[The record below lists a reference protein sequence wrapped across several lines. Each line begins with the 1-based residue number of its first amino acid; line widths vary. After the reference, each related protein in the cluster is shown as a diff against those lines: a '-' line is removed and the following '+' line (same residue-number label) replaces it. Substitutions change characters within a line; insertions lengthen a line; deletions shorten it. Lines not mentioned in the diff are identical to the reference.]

1 MSAGS
6 IIAVNHLL
14 FSKLHHGHNNSI
26 YQVYQCKECDTFYI
40 GKSSDEECNCKHCGN
55 VLKNYTMAEG
65 NCYDALVH
73 DELNEIDKD
82 TVKSIV
88 KDNIMSI
95 VSLPLGLIVC
105 FAILF
110 AYISFDSAKR
120 TIDIDLEH
128 NTESNNIHY
137 ELVDQSILDNEEN
150 IVWLT
155 DTLEYK
161 NLVVGNTYGILITY
175 GVEGNL
181 NRAYVS
187 FVPEYSKG
195 MLNVSLP
202 VDKNTKGHI
211 TIVEDFIVT

>member
-6 IIAVNHLL
+6 IIAVNLLL
-14 FSKLHHGHNNSI
+14 FSKLHHRHNNSF
-26 YQVYQCKECDTFYI
+26 YQVYQCKECDSFYI
-40 GKSSDEECNCKHCGN
+40 GKPSAEECNCKHCGN
-55 VLKNYTMAEG
+55 VLKIYTMTEG

-73 DELNEIDKD
+73 NELNEIDKD

-88 KDNIMSI
+88 KDNIISTI
-95 VSLPLGLIVC
+95 SLPLGLIVC
-105 FAILF
+105 FAIIF

-120 TIDIDLEH
+120 TIEIDSEH
-128 NTESNNIHY
+128 NTESNSVRY
-137 ELVDQSILDNEEN
+137 ELVDQSILNNEEN

-161 NLVVGNTYGILITY
+161 NLVVGNTYGIILTY

-181 NRAYVS
+181 NKAYVS

-195 MLNVSLP
+195 VLKVSLP
-202 VDKNTKGHI
+202 IDKKTKGHI